1 MPQMPTCT
9 TLTPD
14 LRTHSRDIVQVNLR
28 PPPLI
33 SSSYSFACGL
43 ESVWSSYRI
52 TGPAVFRLPVTCVWW
67 GKNPSCR
74 RDLKFHCGCLQNMKS
89 TAVFGLAYA
98 DFWVR
103 LRPEFPTDVCSR
115 VLRPE
120 LLSALRPLAVRCAG
134 PVTHIMTAVSKLWT
148 LPLPSQSPQRSGHGR
163 EPDRGASHVNLVNKE
178 FYVKT
183 RSPAWV
189 FESLHFQSS
198 LKAPLLHFQQWATGP
213 RRHEKNSTSF
223 QFFLLLWQ
231 VNYINTCAH
240 KLFFCPRCQWWSLI
254 NKERV

>member
-1 MPQMPTCT
+1 MCDGVKILPVGEILNFTVDVCKIWNPPLFLVWLMLIFETGWDQNSPQMFVP
-9 TLTPD
+9 
-14 LRTHSRDIVQVNLR
+14 
-28 PPPLI
+28 
-33 SSSYSFACGL
+33 G
-43 ESVWSSYRI
+43 
-52 TGPAVFRLPVTCVWW
+52 
-67 GKNPSCR
+67 
-74 RDLKFHCGCLQNMKS
+74 
-89 TAVFGLAYA
+89 
-98 DFWVR
+98 
-103 LRPEFPTDVCSR
+103 

-189 FESLHFQSS
+189 FESLRFQSS